1 LSDSNKQANKPIGI
15 IIAFSF
21 GKGAVQEVA
30 RLKNEENINIQ
41 LITVDNIVV
50 MAKKPTIAVSFTEL
64 NVNEKQ
70 LHEIEFTA
78 TATSDSGI
86 EFFSWDWNYNANEG
100 FKPEILPDKDGK
112 QTQKFKTGAHCVAV
126 KVIDNDS
133 LENIAIVELKIN
145 TNEN

>member
-1 LSDSNKQANKPIGI
+1 MQLVVARIGVNQCLIDNFKAACERYDKNLYDANKQANKPIGI

-21 GKGAVQEVA
+21 GKGAIQEVA
-30 RLKNEENINIQ
+30 RLKNEENITIQ

-78 TATSDSGI
+78 TAT
-86 EFFSWDWNYNANEG
+86 WN
-100 FKPEILPDKDGK
+100 
-112 QTQKFKTGAHCVAV
+112 
-126 KVIDNDS
+126 
-133 LENIAIVELKIN
+133 
-145 TNEN
+145 

>member
-1 LSDSNKQANKPIGI
+1 MSDSNKQANKPIGI

-78 TATSDSGI
+78 TAT
-86 EFFSWDWNYNANEG
+86 WN
-100 FKPEILPDKDGK
+100 
-112 QTQKFKTGAHCVAV
+112 
-126 KVIDNDS
+126 
-133 LENIAIVELKIN
+133 
-145 TNEN
+145 